1 MNAIGPLTLS
11 STCEMQDDS
20 DAPFGRKWRLSDD
33 LGAVGGACREIS
45 DTLGEVLSDMS
56 SEIAGTDN
64 PAYRRIL
71 ESRRDRLSTI
81 HSQLDGSKAT

>member
-1 MNAIGPLTLS
+1 MILELPEPL
-11 STCEMQDDS
+11 
-20 DAPFGRKWRLSDD
+20 
-33 LGAVGGACREIS
+33 AVELR